1 MADKKSSIKNKIE
14 LIKSDG
20 TIEHKIQEVTMNSSS
35 SASFFSIRIAD
46 QPIATLSKRGSRNFF
61 LRFNRR
67 KLSLLSFEEDFKSS
81 EIFHL
86 IESTG
91 FSWSGD
97 YTISLA
103 EDSTQQL
110 VLTLNIRSLSSPI
123 KITFNAVSITIEYE
137 GKSYV
142 GFINK
147 EELRRI
153 NPGIDDKKIAQNF
166 ELSTSFFESM
176 IDNGN
181 NTVISGEKIPP
192 YLFGKYFDLIE
203 QESDLKFFSKEIG
216 QYKLLSYDFSHVRYS
231 FALIK
236 NDKGKQLPYIYHKG
250 IFKQISELKIFKQG
264 DHYFL
269 LAKINRTNKYIKLP
283 LPEGSSARDLF
294 LNEFEANVKK
304 IDFPREKPENASAED
319 FIYNGERK
327 YVEVK
332 DSTTTEEYIE
342 EIASPK
348 FTLYESF
355 GAASFGD
362 ERSPSEERTDEP
374 PTSSEERTDE
384 PPTSSEERTDEP
396 PASSEERTDEPSAS
410 SEERTDEPPASSEER
425 TDEPSASSEESTT
438 RSTPPTPP
446 TSSGKAA
453 NSNKKSPKTTSSIPH
468 RQDTKL
474 KIDVKS
480 FAETFMPLFSFFM
493 FIGAALTGG
502 IGFLVFAVLG
512 AVSSSVLTLVNGTEL
527 NIKHSIRR
535 LENNKYSMFR
545 QLDTEYEKAKENY
558 KENLKNMESLLEREE
573 GSFGKKFMDYFSEY
587 GLEKSS
593 RNLAD
598 KYILATGHAPSS
610 ELLERFSMIEKITDP
625 AERAT
630 EIDKLKTEL
639 GEDSEVID
647 NLYDE
652 SSDFL
657 DLDYNNI
664 HKKAAHSL
672 DEINDESLADKK
684 YQLEL
689 DFVKTF
695 LPGIE
700 SSFQSKLISFLE
712 GRITLDDIMESKA
725 FATLTDEE
733 KTNKRTFFD
742 SLKSSYTSEDTLE
755 GKQNV
760 INKYLLSV
768 NYKKDIDGAYEYF
781 RKDLFDSPDSPEQIR
796 SFKQQLTSLHSSGSK
811 LIVTKELL
819 AKLVREENIT
829 FLTQIFGNTEDE
841 EISRLYIDEYAD
853 VLTQRFIMQ
862 KSNSK
867 LPLNE
872 FLKFLPKY
880 MRDRARSLIIAK
892 CEEIENSA
900 QQVENILSESVS
912 KEDSLNILKIY
923 AEIFKNIEKASS
935 LIKNLPTN
943 HINLYKTLARAGKT
957 TKEIIETLITTFDLD
972 GILIKNILLSRIES
986 ESIEDLYNTDKNKK
1000 LIKSLDT
1007 DMAKLKEETNLR
1019 LSAEERILSTD
1030 VIKSAV
1036 ENARKK
1042 EVRQEEDNESDKKYS
1057 DNEKDLIK
1065 IKKIEEIYNKLITKL
1080 QEMLGNREEINNYE
1094 EFLNLISRLNDLSI
1108 DALASIGITSE
1119 SLDIT
1124 DEELQSFVL
1133 FVKDKKIL
1141 SKIQKFIK
1149 NAKGKNAISIKKA
1162 WDKVQNSIKEIMSKA
1177 KNTSTKKMD
1186 KRVEKTQEA
1195 SSYKKDLKLK
1205 HIKQRANKI
1214 KEQQE
1219 AKREED
1225 RRITESER
1233 EDDRSMDRGALPT
1246 APESTEVPVE
1256 RS

>member
-1 MADKKSSIKNKIE
+1 MADKKSSIKNKIK

-20 TIEHKIQEVTMNSSS
+20 TTEQKIQEVSMNSSS
-35 SASFFSIRIAD
+35 SASFFSIKIAD
-46 QPIATLSKRGSRNFF
+46 QPIATLSKRGSKNFS
-61 LRFNRR
+61 LKFNKR
-67 KLSLLSFEEDFKSS
+67 KLFLLSFEEDFKSS
-81 EIFHL
+81 EIFHI
-86 IESTG
+86 IESIG

-97 YTISLA
+97 YSIFLA
-103 EDSTQQL
+103 EDNTQQL

-123 KITFNAVSITIEYE
+123 KITFSAVSITIEYN
-137 GKSYV
+137 GKSYI
-142 GFINK
+142 GSINK

-153 NPGIDDKKIAQNF
+153 NPGIQDDKIVQNF
-166 ELSTSFFESM
+166 ELSTTFFENM
-176 IDNGN
+176 IDGEN
-181 NTVISGEKIPP
+181 NTVIAGEKIPQ
-192 YLFGKYFDLIE
+192 YLFGKYFDLLE
-203 QESDLKFFSKEIG
+203 QEEDLKFFSKEIG
-216 QYKLLSYDFSHVRYS
+216 QYKLLSYDFSHTRYS

-250 IFKQISELKIFKQG
+250 VFRQISELKIFKQG
-264 DHYFL
+264 ELYFL

-283 LPEGSSARDLF
+283 LPADSSARDLF
-294 LNEFEANVKK
+294 LSEFEANVKK
-304 IDFPREKPENASAED
+304 IDFPSEKPENAADED

-327 YVEVK
+327 YIEVK

-342 EIASPK
+342 EISSPK

-355 GAASFGD
+355 REAGSSDESASSESVSSDGTVSVGSGSSDGTASIESSSGD
-362 ERSPSEERTDEP
+362 ESASVESSSGDES
-374 PTSSEERTDE
+374 TSVESSSGDESTSSGSISSEERTTRE
-384 PPTSSEERTDEP
+384 TTTS
-396 PASSEERTDEPSAS
+396 
-410 SEERTDEPPASSEER
+410 
-425 TDEPSASSEESTT
+425 
-438 RSTPPTPP
+438 PTPVF
-446 TSSGKAA
+446 SGKAT
-453 NSNKKSPKTTSSIPH
+453 NSNKKTNSKTMPSAQQRS
-468 RQDTKL
+468 DTKI

-502 IGFLVFAVLG
+502 VGFLVFAVLG
-512 AVSSSVLTLVNGTEL
+512 AASSSVLTLVNGSEI
-527 NIKHSIRR
+527 NIKHSIKK

-545 QLDTEYEKAKENY
+545 QLDMDCEKAKENY
-558 KENLKNMESLLEREE
+558 KENIKEMESFLDKEE
-573 GSFGKKFMDYFSEY
+573 GSFGKKFIDCFSDF
-587 GLEKSS
+587 GLKKSS
-593 RNLAD
+593 RNLSE
-598 KYILATGHAPSS
+598 KYMLSTGRAPSS
-610 ELLERFSMIEKITDP
+610 ELLERFSKIEKITDP
-625 AERAT
+625 SERAT
-630 EIDKLKTEL
+630 EIEKLKSEL

-652 SSDFL
+652 NTDFL

-664 HKKAAHSL
+664 HKKVAHSL
-672 DEINDESLADKK
+672 DEINNESFADKK

-689 DFVKTF
+689 NFVKTF

-700 SSFQSKLISFLE
+700 SSFQSKLISYLE
-712 GRITLDDIMESKA
+712 GRITLDDLMESKA
-725 FATLTDEE
+725 FATLTDEG

-742 SLKSSYTSEDTLE
+742 SLKSSYASEDTPE
-755 GKQNV
+755 GQQNV
-760 INKYLLSV
+760 INKYLLSG

-781 RKDLFDSPDSPEQIR
+781 RKDLFDNPDSPEQIR

-811 LIVTKELL
+811 LIVNKELL

-841 EISRLYIDEYAD
+841 EISRLYMDEYAD

-872 FLKFLPKY
+872 FLKFLPKF
-880 MRDRARSLIIAK
+880 MRERVRSLIIAK

-935 LIKNLPTN
+935 LIKNLPAN
-943 HINLYKTLARAGKT
+943 HVNLYKTMAREGKN
-957 TKEIIETLITTFDLD
+957 TKEIIETLIITFDLD
-972 GILIKNILLSRIES
+972 GILIKDILLSRIES
-986 ESIEDLYNTDKNKK
+986 ESIEDLYDTAKNKE

-1019 LSAEERILSTD
+1019 LSAEERILSAD

-1042 EVRQEEDNESDKKYS
+1042 EARPEEDNESDKKYS

-1094 EFLNLISRLNDLSI
+1094 EFLNLISGLNDLSI

-1124 DEELQSFVL
+1124 DEELQSFIL

-1149 NAKGKNAISIKKA
+1149 NSKGKNAVSIKRA
-1162 WDKVQNSIKEIMSKA
+1162 WDKAQNSIKEIMSKA
-1177 KNTSTKKMD
+1177 KNTATKKMD
-1186 KRVEKTQEA
+1186 KKVEKTQEA

-1219 AKREED
+1219 AKRERD
-1225 RRITESER
+1225 RRITESGR
-1233 EDDRSMDRGALPT
+1233 EDARDVDRGAPPP
-1246 APESTEVPVE
+1246 APERTEIPVE